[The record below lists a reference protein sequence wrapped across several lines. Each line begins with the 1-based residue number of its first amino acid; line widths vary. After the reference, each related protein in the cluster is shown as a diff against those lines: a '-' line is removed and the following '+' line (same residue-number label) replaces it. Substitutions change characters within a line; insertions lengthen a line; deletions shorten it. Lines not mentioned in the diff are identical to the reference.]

1 MFIEELHVL
10 LHRRGW
16 AVRRTGARK
25 AISVHPSRAEAVS
38 KARRIATHEGIHL
51 VVHDERGEVVS
62 DELCGQARS
71 SGVLGTVLPT
81 DGQQVG
87 TSKQPSLT

>member
-25 AISVHPSRAEAVS
+25 AISVHPTKAEAVS

-71 SGVLGTVLPT
+71 SGILGGVVTAEA
-81 DGQQVG
+81 QQ
-87 TSKQPSLT
+87 TRAPKQPSLS